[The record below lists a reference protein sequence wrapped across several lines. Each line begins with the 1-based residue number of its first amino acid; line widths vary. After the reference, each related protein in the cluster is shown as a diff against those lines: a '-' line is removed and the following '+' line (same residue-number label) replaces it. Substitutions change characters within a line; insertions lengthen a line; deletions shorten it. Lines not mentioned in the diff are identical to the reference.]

1 MKFFTIVY
9 LIYQLYDAYIRT
21 EFSLWLINIKLF
33 KSFKDFKIQTDLFRY
48 FKGSWEISFAFTN
61 GTTLQMCMYEVYS
74 CIFQLEIFT
83 TNLLCWRHCIDNKK
97 E

>member
-1 MKFFTIVY
+1 MAANLAAVNKKSLSLEKRYRVHDMKFFTIVY

-48 FKGSWEISFAFTN
+48 FKGS
-61 GTTLQMCMYEVYS
+61 
-74 CIFQLEIFT
+74 
-83 TNLLCWRHCIDNKK
+83 
-97 E
+97 